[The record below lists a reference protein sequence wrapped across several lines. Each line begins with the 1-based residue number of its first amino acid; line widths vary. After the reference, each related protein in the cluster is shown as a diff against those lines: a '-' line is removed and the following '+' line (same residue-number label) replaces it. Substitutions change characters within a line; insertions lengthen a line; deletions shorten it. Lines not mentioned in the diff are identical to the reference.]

1 MANTVFI
8 LGAGA
13 SYQAGAPLMNDFLD
27 VAYNLWRTGDV
38 KDFDQQFASVFR
50 GRSALQQVH
59 SKSQLNIQNIESVF
73 AAFEMG
79 KTLQKFGDFN
89 NEEIENLVAA
99 MKSIIVATIESKL
112 EFPVSSDQ
120 ASIYSPYP
128 YDSFVEM
135 LQNLK
140 TKSEPNQDVAVI
152 TFNYDLA
159 LDYAFYKEQIGI
171 YYGLEGNRRD
181 NAVPFLN

>member
-13 SYQAGAPLMNDFLD
+13 SYQAGVPLMNDFLD
-27 VAYNLWRTGDV
+27 VAYNLWRTGEA

-79 KTLQKFGDFN
+79 KTLQKFSDST
-89 NEEIENLVAA
+89 
-99 MKSIIVATIESKL
+99 MKKL
-112 EFPVSSDQ
+112 
-120 ASIYSPYP
+120 
-128 YDSFVEM
+128 
-135 LQNLK
+135 
-140 TKSEPNQDVAVI
+140 T
-152 TFNYDLA
+152 T
-159 LDYAFYKEQIGI
+159 
-171 YYGLEGNRRD
+171 
-181 NAVPFLN
+181 